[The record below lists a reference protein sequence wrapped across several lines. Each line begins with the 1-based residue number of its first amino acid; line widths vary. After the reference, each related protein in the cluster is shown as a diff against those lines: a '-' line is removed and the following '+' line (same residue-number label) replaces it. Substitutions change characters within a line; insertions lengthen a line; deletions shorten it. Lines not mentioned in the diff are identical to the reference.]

1 MEDSEIIRAV
11 REGLSFSQGQLAEA
25 LNVAFST
32 VSAWENGRAKPKPEK
47 WREIAELCA
56 SLLAEIAGRE
66 KRSRERMAEI
76 NALAATLTARK
87 KYEGDKAEN
96 EASETSAQ
104 GRAFSGRSMKKK
116 RINCNG

>member
-56 SLLAEIAGRE
+56 SLLAEIVGRE
-66 KRSRERMAEI
+66 KRSNERMAEI
-76 NALAATLTARK
+76 NALADMLAARK
-87 KYEGDKAEN
+87 KYEDGKAED
-96 EASETSAQ
+96 EASETSTRR
-104 GRAFSGRSMKKK
+104 RAFSGRSMKKK
-116 RINCNG
+116 RG

>member
-1 MEDSEIIRAV
+1 MEDREIIRAV

-32 VSAWENGRAKPKPEK
+32 VSAWENSRAKPKPEK